1 MFINKFS
8 EFEHS
13 AENSLHGKKAKA
25 WQVIPHTHHKS
36 VDVFSRLYIRNNF
49 EKNGLYVK

>member
-8 EFEHS
+8 EFYHS
-13 AENSLHGKKAKA
+13 AENNLHGKKVTVR
-25 WQVIPHTHHKS
+25 QVTTHKN
-36 VDVFSRLYIRNNF
+36 VDVFSILYIRNNF